1 MEHKRE
7 NQKGRM
13 KEMVIQFALVLI
25 AAVLI
30 HFIFNGEHTEKLP
43 KLGFPQSLAI
53 AIVIRLSF
61 YPVKSKSN
69 D

>member
-25 AAVLI
+25 ATLLI
-30 HFIFNGEHTEKLP
+30 HFILNGEHTEGLP

-53 AIVIRLSF
+53 AIVLRLSF
-61 YPVKSKSN
+61 YSIKGKTN